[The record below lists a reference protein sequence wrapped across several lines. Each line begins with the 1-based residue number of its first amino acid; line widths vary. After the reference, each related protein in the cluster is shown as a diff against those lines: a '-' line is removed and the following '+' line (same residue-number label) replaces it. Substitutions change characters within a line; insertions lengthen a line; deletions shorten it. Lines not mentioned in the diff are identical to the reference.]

1 MLLFF
6 YACSVLFCPVLS
18 CSVLFCLVLSYSVL
32 SCSVLQHTCCSPIS
46 SLVPSPPPFPLS
58 SSFLP
63 LSSSLLFPS
72 LMPFSPYPSLL
83 LFPPFPL
90 ACALYI
96 YNVYNTQAPFLT
108 PFSVQKRHFFQK
120 KFVNRL
126 VGLKICSTFASA
138 NEKQRVLRMSPYLL
152 RLKKEFFERFT

>member
-1 MLLFF
+1 M
-6 YACSVLFCPVLS
+6 PVLS
-18 CSVLFCLVLSYSVL
+18 CSVLFCLILF
-32 SCSVLQHTCCSPIS
+32 CSVLFCNIHVAAPYH
-46 SLVPSPPPFPLS
+46 PSCLLLPPFLFPPLS
-58 SSFLP
+58 SP

-108 PFSVQKRHFFQK
+108 PLSVQKRHFFQK

-138 NEKQRVLRMSPYLL
+138 NEKQRVLRMSPCLL